1 MDDEP
6 ALRDVLADALEG
18 AGYASGAAPDGETA
32 LERLAAERFDLVVL
46 DVVLPHTG
54 GLEVRRE
61 LRERGDNT
69 PIVLLTGRDQTAD
82 KIRGLGLGAD
92 DYVTKPFDT
101 GELLARIHAL
111 LRRTAVVQRRIAGSE
126 STPEMY
132 QFGGVA
138 VDLIK
143 GKLSRRGQP
152 VSIPAKE
159 MELLRYLIARRGVTV
174 SREELL
180 REVWNYQS
188 ALTRT
193 VDVHVAGLRQKV
205 EENPEQPSH
214 IVTVRGQGYRFRG

>member
-1 MDDEP
+1 
-6 ALRDVLADALEG
+6 
-18 AGYASGAAPDGETA
+18 
-32 LERLAAERFDLVVL
+32 
-46 DVVLPHTG
+46 
-54 GLEVRRE
+54 
-61 LRERGDNT
+61 
-69 PIVLLTGRDQTAD
+69 
-82 KIRGLGLGAD
+82 
-92 DYVTKPFDT
+92 
-101 GELLARIHAL
+101 
-111 LRRTAVVQRRIAGSE
+111 
-126 STPEMY
+126 
-132 QFGGVA
+132 